1 MKFEVIEVDRYHDEH
16 LIVSTLDY
24 GDAIDAAFDY
34 WKNLLP
40 CDKRDSEIQV
50 RCYNDEDYD
59 IIYCLRLFDFI
70 NLSDESL
77 FDLYN
82 SLDYSIFEL
91 NKEIARRCDRLEE
104 WLNCEDETEDE
115 NIIIECLESLI
126 IKVII

>member
-16 LIVSTLDY
+16 FIESTLDY
-24 GDAIDAAFDY
+24 EDARKSAFYY
-34 WKNLLP
+34 WKNLFP

-50 RCYNDEDYD
+50 RCYNGEDYD
-59 IIYCLRLFDFI
+59 IIYCLRLFDYI

-91 NKEIARRCDRLEE
+91 NKEIARRSDRLEE
-104 WLNCEDETEDE
+104 WLNCEDEIEDE
-115 NIIIECLESLI
+115 EIIDECVEELI
-126 IKVII
+126 

>member
-16 LIVSTLDY
+16 FIESTLDS
-24 GDAIDAAFDY
+24 GDAKETAFDY

-50 RCYNDEDYD
+50 RSYNDEDYD

-77 FDLYN
+77 VDLYN

-91 NKEIARRCDRLEE
+91 DREIARRCGRDEE
-104 WLNCEDETEDE
+104 WLKSEDDEEDEK
-115 NIIIECLESLI
+115 IIYECLVSLI
-126 IKVII
+126 